1 MRYYPILLDVHDKK
15 CIVIGAGNVGERKV
29 ETLLQCGARVE
40 IIGKTLS
47 HKLNDLV
54 DKGRINYVAS
64 EYTESHL
71 DGALLVIGATD
82 EPELNARIA
91 EDAQKKGIFFNIVDR
106 PHLCSFIVPSIITRG
121 DLIVTFSTCGKSPAL
136 AKKLRKKYEAAFGQ
150 EYAIFLELMGKIR
163 SKILSQSTDSLQN
176 KRIFEQLVSSSLLE
190 WIKGGELERIDD
202 FLVGLLGEG
211 YSLKKLDVTIKK
223 NDY

>member
-15 CIVIGAGNVGERKV
+15 CIVIGTGNVGERKV

-54 DKGRINYVAS
+54 DKGKINYVAS

-71 DGALLVIGATD
+71 DGASLVIGATD
-82 EPELNARIA
+82 EPELNVHIA
-91 EDAQKKGIFFNIVDR
+91 EDAQRKGILFNIVDR

-163 SKILSQSTDSLQN
+163 SKVLSQSTNSLQN
-176 KRIFEQLVSSSLLE
+176 KRIFEQLVSSPLLE
-190 WIKGGELERIDD
+190 WIKRGQLEHIDD
-202 FLVGLLGEG
+202 FLVDLLGEG
-211 YSLKKLDVTIKK
+211 YSLKKLDMTIKK
-223 NDY
+223 